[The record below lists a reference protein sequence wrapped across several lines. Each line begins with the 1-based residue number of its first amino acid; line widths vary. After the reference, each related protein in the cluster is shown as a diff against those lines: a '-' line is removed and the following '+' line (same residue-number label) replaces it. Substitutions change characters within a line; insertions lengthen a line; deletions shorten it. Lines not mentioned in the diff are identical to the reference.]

1 MFAMKYMNKRIC
13 VENDAIRNVV
23 REMELLRKLDHPFLV
38 NLWFTFQDDEDM
50 FMVADL
56 LLGGDLR
63 YHIQQGIQF
72 TERQVKLYL
81 CEIALALDYLRTQR
95 ILHRDIK
102 PDNMLLDEEG
112 HIHLTDFNVA
122 IQLQEGQS
130 ATALSG
136 TKPYMGNISSFS
148 VETTPWS
155 IVQLGTY
162 PGILLQQG
170 HM

>member
-1 MFAMKYMNKRIC
+1 MLCKCYDDVTSMM
-13 VENDAIRNVV
+13 
-23 REMELLRKLDHPFLV
+23 LV
-38 NLWFTFQDDEDM
+38 
-50 FMVADL
+50 
-56 LLGGDLR
+56 
-63 YHIQQGIQF
+63 
-72 TERQVKLYL
+72 
-81 CEIALALDYLRTQR
+81 
-95 ILHRDIK
+95 
-102 PDNMLLDEEG
+102 G

-155 IVQLGTY
+155 MCQLGTY

-170 HM
+170 HV